1 METHPSFHHE
11 FLLEERRAILQ
22 RWVADQME
30 GVAAGPWV
38 TCNPVPLLG
47 YSSEFFDRFL
57 DDLGDHGGERVREWL
72 HVVISESVLDE
83 ITPSSLA
90 FFLITLRRAISSLWS
105 MEAHCPRNYGEEAG
119 SHESL
124 VTDANALI
132 DALAALDALLLE
144 GLTMLERH
152 RAADPGQEIDSL
164 EFLRDVAT
172 RPEFDSID
180 VLDSVEVVPPGPC
193 RGGLRNMAGHLRSF
207 LLRDGGTAGNDGDKP
222 TGACPTDT
230 IAPLRSEGG
239 SSTDE
244 DQGRDCQEQYP

>member
-1 METHPSFHHE
+1 METNPSFHRE

-30 GVAAGPWV
+30 GRAAGPWV
-38 TCNPVPLLG
+38 TCNPVPLVG

-57 DDLGDHGGERVREWL
+57 DDLAEHGGDRAREWL
-72 HVVISESVLDE
+72 QVVVSESVLDE

-105 MEAHCPRNYGEEAG
+105 MEATYPRICGDEAP
-119 SHESL
+119 SL
-124 VTDANALI
+124 GQDSQVTDANALI
-132 DALAALDALLLE
+132 EALAALDALLLE

-152 RAADPGQEIDSL
+152 RAADPSQEIDSL
-164 EFLRDVAT
+164 EFLREVAT
-172 RPEFDSID
+172 RPELDSID

-207 LLRDGGTAGNDGDKP
+207 LLRDGAAGDDGEKP
-222 TGACPTDT
+222 TGAYSADSGAPT
-230 IAPLRSEGG
+230 RYEGG
-239 SSTDE
+239 CSSDE
-244 DQGRDCQEQYP
+244 DQRRDS